1 MSTMLRGVIPAL
13 VTTLD
18 SNERFAARPMEQ
30 LLERVYSAGSD
41 GVYVCGQTGE
51 GLLLG
56 KEDRKQAA
64 VAAVRNSPRGKQVV
78 VHVGA
83 ASTADA
89 VELTQHAAR
98 AGAHAVS
105 SLPPSNAF
113 TFPEVR
119 NYYEAIAAA
128 ADLPVLVY
136 YFPEFSRSVSTLDE
150 INCLCSIPNVA
161 GLKFTDFDFYRLSLI
176 ARAGHV
182 IFSGRDEAF
191 ACGVLMGATGGI
203 GSFYNLIPEMF
214 VQVWR
219 AGLAGDF
226 ATARLVQDR
235 INDLIRVVLRFPMLP
250 AIKTLDVVWH

>member
-1 MSTMLRGVIPAL
+1 
-13 VTTLD
+13 
-18 SNERFAARPMEQ
+18 
-30 LLERVYSAGSD
+30 
-41 GVYVCGQTGE
+41 
-51 GLLLG
+51 
-56 KEDRKQAA
+56 
-64 VAAVRNSPRGKQVV
+64 
-78 VHVGA
+78 
-83 ASTADA
+83 
-89 VELTQHAAR
+89 
-98 AGAHAVS
+98 
-105 SLPPSNAF
+105 
-113 TFPEVR
+113 
-119 NYYEAIAAA
+119 
-128 ADLPVLVY
+128 VY

-250 AIKTLDVVWH
+250 AIKTLLTWSGINCGPTVAPRRALTDEEKDGLRHALKVIGFEPEGFLGVRPVISA